1 MFQTVH
7 IALNKTPIQDK
18 FELRSKLSFD
28 FSVLAEKYTQEN
40 FMKNTKYCKWLKK
53 FTIFDYWPVFLNF
66 APLWDDMMQYN
77 EE

>member
-40 FMKNTKYCKWLKK
+40 FMKNTKYCK
-53 FTIFDYWPVFLNF
+53 
-66 APLWDDMMQYN
+66 
-77 EE
+77 